1 MNTKLLLL
9 VALAAVAASAGTAHA
24 AGLRG
29 SAKAIFW
36 KVRAARGAPVVGD
49 ATLDNW
55 PAASNGLWTVLDRN
69 SIVNCS
75 VDDTVPCGCGQI
87 VSAVAQLE
95 AQAESL
101 QCASDLGALAKSLAG
116 QTLNDICPVTCAGKA
131 KQAPE
136 PRAAFHVMDATLDD
150 WPAPAC
156 KQLKGTIWDPKQ
168 KKCWYKGE
176 DITGTLG

>member
-29 SAKAIFW
+29 SAKGA
-36 KVRAARGAPVVGD
+36 KAVAAAPRQPRD

-75 VDDTVPCGCGQI
+75 VRDTVPCGCGQI
-87 VSAVAQLE
+87 VSTLV
-95 AQAESL
+95 QAESLFLHL
-101 QCASDLGALAKSLAG
+101 QCASDLGALTKSLAG